1 LIDILPIFEYIFM
14 INSSRIVMD
23 KMTELILMFVA
34 FILILNFLGTLM
46 FNSILGAR
54 VEESLKNN
62 QPNPHFDSKK
72 HRAKATMR
80 KWSLLIVSLIILY
93 WVYQQIR

>member
-1 LIDILPIFEYIFM
+1 
-14 INSSRIVMD
+14 MD
-23 KMTELILMFVA
+23 ELTELVLMFVA
-34 FILILNFLGTLM
+34 FILILNYLGTLM

-54 VEESLKNN
+54 VEESLNNN

-80 KWSLLIVSLIILY
+80 KWSIRILSLIILY
-93 WVYQQIR
+93 WAYQQIN

>member
-1 LIDILPIFEYIFM
+1 
-14 INSSRIVMD
+14 MD
-23 KMTELILMFVA
+23 ELTELVLMFVA
-34 FILILNFLGTLM
+34 FILILNYLGTLM

-54 VEESLKNN
+54 VEESLNNN

-80 KWSLLIVSLIILY
+80 KWSIRILSLIILY
-93 WVYQQIR
+93 WTYQQIN